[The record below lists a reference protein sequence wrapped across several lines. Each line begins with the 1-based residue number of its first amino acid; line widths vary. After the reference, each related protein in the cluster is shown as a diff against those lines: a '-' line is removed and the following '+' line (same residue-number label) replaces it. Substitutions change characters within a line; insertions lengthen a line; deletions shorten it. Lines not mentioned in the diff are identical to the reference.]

1 MPYTLIE
8 FAPLAVLLGTAMSA
22 GVVSLMIKT
31 VSPKGKPLPM
41 LPPMLPQVQ
50 VQVQVQV
57 PVQVPVPQRTA
68 DILYFPVPK
77 RRPAAAIYAQRTD
90 LAG

>member
-50 VQVQVQV
+50 VQV
-57 PVQVPVPQRTA
+57 PVPQRTA